1 MTAYQPQLGR
11 KTEKM
16 YKMVN
21 EIFYIARALNMLTI
35 SLLSESTHVNMYLH
49 VFISPTVNTC
59 FHPKTLDA
67 ENYFDV

>member
-16 YKMVN
+16 YKTAN

-49 VFISPTVNTC
+49 VFISPTC